1 MAYRFEGMENDGR
14 VNCSPA
20 EIRAAYQERFAAHLA
35 MVRQLA
41 LAGGCEYRRVST
53 AISYLQTLGGF
64 LVAAGSAARVR
75 TYQQP

>member
-1 MAYRFEGMENDGR
+1 MENDGR
-14 VNCSPA
+14 VNASPG
-20 EIRAAYQERFAAHLA
+20 EIRAAYQERFAGHLA

-64 LVAAGSAARVR
+64 LVARAG
-75 TYQQP
+75 